1 MDMTHGE
8 WDQLRDLL
16 RRADSGGL
24 MTVHRKERK
33 NAPMNRQWPPDV
45 QSDDEPPTGSG
56 SAAGHD
62 DVPSRSAE
70 FNAAFVPPPGSFY
83 PEEFAKQA
91 EEFNRM
97 AGGDPPT
104 GPWKSPPVTPPE
116 GLEPPV
122 EEVRPREKMMHRTA
136 HGGVTYQ
143 DKYPYDPKDDP
154 WHTEGPLDPNPNAI
168 RGERPVLTLYGKV
181 QQQSA
186 AAAKAAFAASQRAAA
201 AMAQSATQNSSAGF
215 PKSASASFPKSAS
228 ASASEAHPPK
238 ASAAACGSERAQKDS
253 QMPVEPK
260 VTGAKSKAKAAGK
273 IARISEEV
281 EVVETAAS
289 PSASVESNA
298 TAMTDASKRRYDA
311 MEAAVDRAYEDDEF
325 SIVSETE
332 FSPPSFPTYQAG
344 LPDTFSWGPNWNDN
358 EVLLN
363 YDHVD
368 DAIPKPAWI
377 HSSEQWGRTLITMPK
392 FAKEKISFHKF
403 TLMCFA
409 RDPVAC
415 KYAKQLI
422 GKFRKHVTACPRT
435 QAPDLCAWL
444 LHTRVDSFLD
454 AGKTYHRVYE
464 EEQ

>member
-1 MDMTHGE
+1 MDMTIGE

-16 RRADSGGL
+16 RRADSGGRMNEL
-24 MTVHRKERK
+24 MTVHRKEKK
-33 NAPMNRQWPPDV
+33 NAPMNRAWPPDV
-45 QSDDEPPTGSG
+45 TSEDEQTSQAAGSG

-62 DVPSRSAE
+62 DVPSK
-70 FNAAFVPPPGSFY
+70 FDAAFVPPAGAFY

-91 EEFNRM
+91 SEFNKM

-104 GPWKSPPVTPPE
+104 GPWKSPPETPPE
-116 GLEPPV
+116 NLQAMPNPGRYNLN
-122 EEVRPREKMMHRTA
+122 RDAWGRQSFQSR
-136 HGGVTYQ
+136 
-143 DKYPYDPKDDP
+143 YPYDPKDDP
-154 WHTEGPLDPNPNAI
+154 WHNEDGPLEINPNAI
-168 RGERPVLTLYGKV
+168 RGGRPVLTLYGKV

-186 AAAKAAFAASQRAAA
+186 AAAAAAAGAAQRAAA
-201 AMAQSATQNSSAGF
+201 AMGKNSADVGQNSSAGF
-215 PKSASASFPKSAS
+215 PKQKSAS
-228 ASASEAHPPK
+228 ASAAEAHPPK
-238 ASAAACGSERAQKDS
+238 ASAAACGSERAQKES
-253 QMPVEPK
+253 QMPVEPN

-289 PSASVESNA
+289 PSTSVESNA

-332 FSPPSFPTYQAG
+332 FSSPSFPSYQAG
-344 LPDTFSWGPNWNDN
+344 LPSTFSWGPNWNDN
-358 EVLLN
+358 EVVLD
-363 YDHVD
+363 YSHVD
-368 DAIPKPAWI
+368 QAIPKPAWV

-392 FAKEKISFHKF
+392 FAEQKISFHKF

-422 GKFRKHVTACPRT
+422 GKFRKCVTACPRS
-435 QAPDLCAWL
+435 QAPDLTAWL

-454 AGKTYHRVYE
+454 AGKTYNRVYE
-464 EEQ
+464 EQ

>member
-1 MDMTHGE
+1 MSRSGAPSGYPEPGPTNPDDKIPGLDMTHGE

-16 RRADSGGL
+16 RRADSGGRFNEL

-45 QSDDEPPTGSG
+45 QSEESG

-70 FNAAFVPPPGSFY
+70 FSAAFEPPPGAFY

-91 EEFNRM
+91 NEFNKM

-116 GLEPPV
+116 GLDPPV
-122 EEVRPREKMMHRTA
+122 EELRPREKMMHRTA
-136 HGGVTYQ
+136 H
-143 DKYPYDPKDDP
+143 
-154 WHTEGPLDPNPNAI
+154 GPLDPNPNAI

-186 AAAKAAFAASQRAAA
+186 NAAKAAFAASQRAAA
-201 AMAQSATQNSSAGF
+201 AMAQSAMNSSAGF
-215 PKSASASFPKSAS
+215 PKSAGAS
-228 ASASEAHPPK
+228 ASASEAHTPK

-253 QMPVEPK
+253 QMPVEPN
-260 VTGAKSKAKAAGK
+260 VIGAKSKAKAAGK

-281 EVVETAAS
+281 EVAEIAAS
-289 PSASVESNA
+289 PSASADSNA

-344 LPDTFSWGPNWNDN
+344 LPDTFSWGANWNDN

-363 YDHVD
+363 YDYVD

-409 RDPVAC
+409 RDPTAC

-454 AGKTYHRVYE
+454 AGKTYRRVFE